1 MKMVRSNM
9 TFLLVVAFSSFP
21 AHVVGGGLRGL
32 MVESLQP
39 LQRPPPILAQ
49 MEFQDYGAAPAA
61 APGGSPA
68 AAPGAAGPAPAVA
81 MPALPKMPP
90 ITAATCKA
98 LNGKVA
104 KLIGGTASGGGPAPA
119 PGASLL
125 QGAAPAASP
134 AGAKGPK
141 PTVECKIYAFVSGK
155 GAGCT
160 CFLEALSPAKVG
172 GCPQVPGALDMGFTG
187 SVVEE
192 ASMAFGGQTGGW
204 TRHTCTYRQWF
215 FDPKAVGPALKYQ
228 TMLNN
233 ARAEKYIKETYAAAL
248 NNAHN
253 TAKAFWPL
261 TAVPWL
267 KLYPTT
273 PWPVAAAG
281 PAPGPAMPSTTPPIL
296 FAPTT
301 PMFGM
306 TTARPWGA
314 APAAAPW
321 GMPTTP
327 RPWGMPTTP
336 AAFGAA
342 TTAPTFAVRR

>member
-1 MKMVRSNM
+1 
-9 TFLLVVAFSSFP
+9 
-21 AHVVGGGLRGL
+21 
-32 MVESLQP
+32 
-39 LQRPPPILAQ
+39 
-49 MEFQDYGAAPAA
+49 
-61 APGGSPA
+61 
-68 AAPGAAGPAPAVA
+68 
-81 MPALPKMPP
+81 
-90 ITAATCKA
+90 
-98 LNGKVA
+98 
-104 KLIGGTASGGGPAPA
+104 
-119 PGASLL
+119 
-125 QGAAPAASP
+125 
-134 AGAKGPK
+134 
-141 PTVECKIYAFVSGK
+141 
-155 GAGCT
+155 
-160 CFLEALSPAKVG
+160 
-172 GCPQVPGALDMGFTG
+172 MGFTG

-192 ASMAFGGQTGGW
+192 TPMAFGGQTGGW

-215 FDPKAVGPALKYQ
+215 FDPTVKGPALAYQ
-228 TMLNN
+228 TKLNN

-248 NNAHN
+248 TNAHN

-273 PWPVAAAG
+273 PWPVAAG

-301 PMFGM
+301 PMFGA

-327 RPWGMPTTP
+327 

-342 TTAPTFAVRR
+342 TTAPTFVVRR